1 MCYAT
6 LATDGRRGVAR
17 DERLTLFVAGDD
29 AEAKHLIGKLIDQ
42 LG

>member
-6 LATDGRRGVAR
+6 LATDGRPGAAR
-17 DERLTLFVAGDD
+17 DERLALFVASDD
-29 AEAKHLIGKLIDQ
+29 AKAKHLIGKLIDQ